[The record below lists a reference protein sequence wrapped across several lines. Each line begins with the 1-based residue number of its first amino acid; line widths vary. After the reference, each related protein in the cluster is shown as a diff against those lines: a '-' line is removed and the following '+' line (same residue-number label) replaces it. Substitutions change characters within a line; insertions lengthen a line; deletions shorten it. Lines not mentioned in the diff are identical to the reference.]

1 MPISPPLLTV
11 RRLCVRFE
19 LPRYL
24 PWQERRVARALDY
37 IDFNLRPG
45 ETLGIV
51 GESGSGKSTLAKTLV
66 GLQRANAGAIQFNG
80 RELSRLTEKQWQP
93 LRRDIQLVFQNP
105 AESLSPRQSIQKA
118 VEAPLKALMP
128 ELSAAER
135 SARALAMLQRVGLDA
150 SLAAKRPRELSGGQC
165 QRVGI
170 ARALVV
176 GPKLLICDEPTSALD
191 VSMQAQI
198 INLLRELQA
207 EFGLTLLFISH
218 DLAVVSQLSDRVLVL
233 YAGRVM
239 EQGDAGQIFSQPAH
253 PYTQALLK
261 AVPVLEREA
270 TDAEPAQE
278 ATGAPEPANAV
289 AEPVAVR
296 AETKAKLGADA
307 PSVTAPLLGCVFRSR
322 CPIADDHCGRVTPAL
337 RRVRAGLDQFSACHF
352 SAPELPSEDGPAAKP

>member
-1 MPISPPLLTV
+1 
-11 RRLCVRFE
+11 VRFE

-24 PWQERRVARALDY
+24 PWQERRVARVLDN
-37 IDFNLRPG
+37 IDFNLHAG

-51 GESGSGKSTLAKTLV
+51 GESGSGKSTLAKTLL
-66 GLQRANAGAIQFNG
+66 GLQRVHMGAIQFNG
-80 RELSRLTEKQWQP
+80 RELASLTEKQWQP

-105 AESLSPRQSIQKA
+105 SESLSPRQSVLKA

-191 VSMQAQI
+191 VSVQAQI

-207 EFGLTLLFISH
+207 ELGLTLLFISH
-218 DLAVVSQLSDRVLVL
+218 DLAVVSQLADRVLVL

-253 PYTQALLK
+253 PYSQALLK
-261 AVPVLEREA
+261 AVPVLDLQA
-270 TDAEPAQE
+270 ADSAPPQGTDRMPDVAAEPA
-278 ATGAPEPANAV
+278 AA
-289 AEPVAVR
+289 R
-296 AETKAKLGADA
+296 SETKAKLAADA
-307 PSVTAPLLGCVFRSR
+307 PSLTAPLLGCAFRSR

-352 SAPELPSEDGPAAKP
+352 SAPELPSAADAAAKP